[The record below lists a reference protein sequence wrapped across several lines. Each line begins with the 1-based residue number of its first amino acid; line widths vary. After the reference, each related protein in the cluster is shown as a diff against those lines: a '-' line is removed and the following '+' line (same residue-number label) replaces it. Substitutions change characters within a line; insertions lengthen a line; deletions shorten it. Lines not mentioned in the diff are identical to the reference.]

1 MGAIG
6 ANEDRTDGPVAL
18 VIQRGVPDE
27 GFAPFSRWNGKV
39 SERLKSWPGYLG
51 QEVVPPQPPAQSDWI
66 VIQRFASPDAA
77 HAWLRS
83 NVHAELVAEMRRY
96 FIGPEDIHILPDTTV
111 RSEAAVSAVISFK
124 VPAGLEEAFLAWQ
137 QRMQAAEAEFKG
149 FLRHKVERPIAGL
162 HDDWLIILS
171 FDNDANLTAWLDSPM
186 RQAFLKEGAR
196 FNSGIS
202 VKRASYGFNFWFPA
216 GQTPRQGPYFIL
228 KSNLIVLLVLYP
240 IVFLWGTFI
249 GHPLIDAH
257 GVPFWLS
264 LFIGNL
270 VSTQLLGWFVVPAA
284 FKAFDWWL
292 APRAGALRQLG
303 GYSLVV
309 ALYAASMLVYAGLL
323 AWK

>member
-1 MGAIG
+1 MDASS
-6 ANEDRTDGPVAL
+6 ANADRVDGPVAL
-18 VIQRGVPDE
+18 VIQRRVADE

-77 HAWLRS
+77 HAWQRS
-83 NVHAELVAEMRRY
+83 DEHAELVAEMRRH

-111 RSEAAVSAVISFK
+111 HNEAVVSAVISFK
-124 VPAGLEEAFLAWQ
+124 VPVGLEADFLAWQ
-137 QRMQAAEAEFKG
+137 QRMQTAEAEFKG
-149 FLRHKVERPIAGL
+149 FLRHKVERPIPGL

-171 FDNDANLTAWLDSPM
+171 FDNDANLTAWLDSAV

-202 VKRASYGFNFWFPA
+202 VKRASYGFDFWFPA
-216 GQTPRQGPYFIL
+216 GQTPRQGPSFIF

-270 VSTQLLGWFVVPAA
+270 VSTQLLGWFVVPAT

-292 APRAGALRQLG
+292 APRMSALRQFG

>member
-1 MGAIG
+1 MGVIS
-6 ANEDRTDGPVAL
+6 ANQDRVDAPVAL
-18 VIQRGVPDE
+18 VIQRRVADE
-27 GFAPFSRWNGKV
+27 GFALFSRWNGKV
-39 SERLKSWPGYLG
+39 GERLKSWPGYLG

-66 VIQRFASPDAA
+66 VIQRFANPDAA

-83 NVHAELVAEMRRY
+83 DEHAELVAEMRRH
-96 FIGPEDIHILPDTTV
+96 FIGTEDIHILPDTTV

-124 VPAGLEEAFLAWQ
+124 VPAGLEADFLAWQ
-137 QRMQAAEAEFKG
+137 QRMQTAEAEFKG
-149 FLRHKVERPIAGL
+149 FLRHKVERPIPGL

-171 FDNDANLTAWLDSPM
+171 FDNDANLTAWLDSAV
-186 RQAFLKEGAR
+186 RRAFLKEGAR

-202 VKRASYGFNFWFPA
+202 VKRASYGFNFWFPT
-216 GQTPRQGPYFIL
+216 GQTPRQGPSFIL

-292 APRAGALRQLG
+292 APRASTLRQLG
-303 GYSLVV
+303 GYALVV

>member
-1 MGAIG
+1 MDASS
-6 ANEDRTDGPVAL
+6 ANGDRVDGPVAL
-18 VIQRGVPDE
+18 VIQRGVADE

-77 HAWLRS
+77 HAWQRS
-83 NVHAELVAEMRRY
+83 DEHAELVAEMRRH

-111 RSEAAVSAVISFK
+111 HNEAVVSAVISFK
-124 VPAGLEEAFLAWQ
+124 VPVGLEADFLAWQ
-137 QRMQAAEAEFKG
+137 QRMQTAEAEFKG
-149 FLRHKVERPIAGL
+149 FLRHKVERPIPGL

-171 FDNDANLTAWLDSPM
+171 FDNDANLTAWLDSAV

-216 GQTPRQGPYFIL
+216 GQTPRQGPSFIF

-270 VSTQLLGWFVVPAA
+270 VSTQLLGWFVVPAT

-292 APRAGALRQLG
+292 APRMSALRQFG

>member
-1 MGAIG
+1 MDASS
-6 ANEDRTDGPVAL
+6 ANADRVDGPVAL
-18 VIQRGVPDE
+18 VIQRRVADE

-39 SERLKSWPGYLG
+39 GERLKSWPGYLG

-77 HAWLRS
+77 HAWQRS
-83 NVHAELVAEMRRY
+83 DEHAELVAEMRRH

-111 RSEAAVSAVISFK
+111 HNEAVVSAVISFK
-124 VPAGLEEAFLAWQ
+124 VPVGLEADFLAWQ
-137 QRMQAAEAEFKG
+137 QRMQTAEAEFKG
-149 FLRHKVERPIAGL
+149 FLRHKVERPIPGL

-171 FDNDANLTAWLDSPM
+171 FDNDANLTAWLDSAV

-216 GQTPRQGPYFIL
+216 GQTPRQGPPFIF

-270 VSTQLLGWFVVPAA
+270 VSTQLLGWFVVPAT

-292 APRAGALRQLG
+292 APRMSALRQFG